1 MSRYLAS
8 QDVRAAVE
16 RLDGSSN
23 FGRIFDYLVGMRT
36 LALTPGGK
44 SGLGMSDEGYVQ
56 AAEELG
62 RWTDDPDVTSPFFSP
77 FGPSEKH
84 YKSAKWIS
92 NGVAT
97 NVWKWAGNP
106 GSPFTIH
113 HGSPKQI
120 SRADPDPK
128 KLFEFLIGRKP
139 KPGLLDA
146 AIWYLRATEF
156 PDDQLPTDA
165 DLIDR
170 FVADM
175 GIDAAEV
182 DLLFDRAEAQ

>member
-1 MSRYLAS
+1 MSRYIAS
-8 QDVRAAVE
+8 QDVKAAVE

-44 SGLGMSDEGYVQ
+44 SGLAMSDEGYVQ

-62 RWTDDPDVTSPFFSP
+62 RWTDDPGVASPFFSP
-77 FGPSEKH
+77 FGPSAKH
-84 YKSAKWIS
+84 YKSAGWIS
-92 NGVAT
+92 NGVAS

-128 KLFEFLIGRKP
+128 ELLGFLISGKP

-146 AIWYLRATEF
+146 AIWYFRNTEF
-156 PDDQLPTDA
+156 ADDQLPIDA
-165 DLIDR
+165 DLTDR
-170 FVADM
+170 FVVDM
-175 GIDAAEV
+175 GINAAEV
-182 DLLFDRAEAQ
+182 DLLFDRGEAQ